1 MADAR
6 STQSILDAAG
16 APVTAAPTVV
26 HVDRAGGARTPP
38 ATTHLGGGKHG
49 FSVSNADEALGTIV
63 LMDFGAGAEPRYQ
76 VFACHLAD
84 GSNQCFA
91 WVLTDEAG
99 ALWTA
104 PTPDPTVGL
113 YDDPTGAPRTP
124 PAPVPAVGRHLWSL
138 TPSSADRAVA
148 VELRVDSPAGALPPF
163 LDGSTAPVITSTPPP
178 APAPSNPPP
187 VPSEG
192 TVVTAPIRWQDYQ
205 AELAPP
211 WLRQGAGEAWLRGVG
226 DAKDGLE
233 LRLRESVKA
242 RFPAEA
248 PLDALTRIGGD
259 RGGLE
264 RGVTETEAAWRAR
277 LRGAWDVWPWAGTPT
292 GVLRALAFAGYTS
305 VVLVTGTG
313 RAHTLDISGN
323 VVTTLAGDVMPS
335 GFWNGFRVLF
345 VSPLPP
351 SWVPTPPSNGSD
363 EVNTLRRLVKQ
374 WKPGHAIFEDMVVVQ
389 GNVWGFPATQTWGQ
403 PGLTWGGGTTIWTP
417 D

>member
-6 STQSILDAAG
+6 STQSIRDASG

-26 HVDRAGGARTPP
+26 HVTRAGVARTAP
-38 ATTHLGGGKHG
+38 AVVHRGGGKHE
-49 FSVSNADEALGTIV
+49 FLVSDADEALGTIV
-63 LMDFGAGAEPRYQ
+63 LLDFGAGASPRWQ
-76 VFACHLAD
+76 CFPCHLAD
-84 GSNQCFA
+84 NSNQFFA
-91 WVLTDEAG
+91 WVLTDATG
-99 ALWTA
+99 AAWTA
-104 PTPDPTVGL
+104 PTPDPTVPL
-113 YDDPTGAPRTP
+113 YASAGTARTP
-124 PAPVPAVGRHLWSL
+124 PAPVPALGRHLWSL
-138 TPSSADRAVA
+138 TPSAADVAVG
-148 VELRVDSPAGALPPF
+148 VELRVDSPAGALPPW
-163 LDGSTAPVITSTPPP
+163 LDGSSVPLVTSTPPP

-192 TVVTAPIRWQDYQ
+192 AVVTAPIRWQDYQ

-264 RGVTETEAAWRAR
+264 RGVTETDAAWRAR

-292 GVLRALAFAGYTS
+292 GVLRALWYAGYTS
-305 VVLVTGTG
+305 VVLITGTG
-313 RAHTLDISGN
+313 RAHTLNGSLD
-323 VVTTLAGDVMPS
+323 VVTTPAAGLVPS

-345 VSPLPP
+345 VAPLPAA
-351 SWVPTPPSNGSD
+351 WVPTPPANNSD
-363 EVNTLRRLVKQ
+363 EVNTLRRLVKT
-374 WKPGHAIFEDMVVVQ
+374 WKPGHAILEDLVVVQ
-389 GNVWGFPATQTWGQ
+389 GNIWGFPGTQTWGQ
-403 PGLTWGGGTTIWTP
+403 GGLTWGGATTVWTP